1 MFDSIFEFIY
11 VIGFVAGSVVRKMYV
26 GGHRQNKIATDRE
39 VGLDIFLLVI
49 VSIGFIAVPFVY
61 LLTGWLDFADYEL
74 PSWAGW
80 VGTVVFAGA
89 LVLLWRSHVDLGRNW
104 SAKMEIREEH
114 TLVTEGVY
122 KYIRH
127 PMYSAHFL
135 WAIAQ
140 VLLLHNWIAGP
151 AFLVTSVPLYL
162 FRIPVEERMM
172 LDRFGEEYK
181 LYINRTGR
189 MFPRL
194 RKQV

>member
-1 MFDSIFEFIY
+1 MLDGIFEVIY
-11 VIGFVAGSVVRKMYV
+11 VIGFVTGSVVRKLYV
-26 GGHRQNKIATDRE
+26 RGYDRTKFTDDRKNW
-39 VGLDIFLLVI
+39 LDKLLLVV
-49 VSIGFIAVPFVY
+49 VSLGFIAAPLVY

-74 PSWAGW
+74 PMWAGW

-89 LVLLWRSHVDLGRNW
+89 LLLLWRSHVDLGRNW
-104 SAKMEIREEH
+104 SPMMEIREEH
-114 TLVTEGVY
+114 SLVTKGVY

-140 VLLLHNWIAGP
+140 VLLLHNWIAGS
-151 AFLVTSVPLYL
+151 AFLITSVPLYL

-181 LYINRTGR
+181 LYINRSGR

-194 RKQV
+194 WG

>member
-1 MFDSIFEFIY
+1 MFDGIFEIIY
-11 VIGFVAGSVVRKMYV
+11 VIGFVTGSVIRKLYVR
-26 GGHRQNKIATDRE
+26 GRRQKKVAVDRE
-39 VGLDIFLLVI
+39 SGLDKLLLAV
-49 VSIGFIAVPFVY
+49 VSIGFIGVPWVY
-61 LLTGWLDFADYEL
+61 LLTGWLDFADYGL
-74 PSWAGW
+74 PMWAGW

-104 SAKMEIREEH
+104 SPMMEIREEH
-114 TLVTEGVY
+114 TLVTKGVY

-162 FRIPVEERMM
+162 FRVPVEERMM
-172 LDRFGEEYK
+172 LDCFPEEYR
-181 LYINRTGR
+181 LYMGRTGR
-189 MFPRL
+189 MFPCL
-194 RKQV
+194 WK

>member
-1 MFDSIFEFIY
+1 MFDGIFEIIY
-11 VIGFVAGSVVRKMYV
+11 VIGFVTGSVIRKLYVR
-26 GGHRQNKIATDRE
+26 GRRQKKVAVDRE
-39 VGLDIFLLVI
+39 SGLDKLLLAV
-49 VSIGFIAVPFVY
+49 VSIGFIGVPWVY
-61 LLTGWLDFADYEL
+61 LLTGWLDFADYGL
-74 PSWAGW
+74 PMWAGW

-89 LVLLWRSHVDLGRNW
+89 LLLLWRSHVDLGRNW
-104 SAKMEIREEH
+104 SPMMEIREEH
-114 TLVTEGVY
+114 TLVTKGVY

-172 LDRFGEEYK
+172 LDRFPEEYRV
-181 LYINRTGR
+181 YMGRTGR

-194 RKQV
+194 WK

>member
-1 MFDSIFEFIY
+1 MFDSIFEIIY
-11 VIGFVAGSVVRKMYV
+11 VIGFVTGSVIRKLYVR
-26 GGHRQNKIATDRE
+26 GRRQNKIADDRE
-39 VGLDIFLLVI
+39 NWLDKLLLVI
-49 VSIGFIAVPFVY
+49 VSLGFIAAPLVY
-61 LLTGWLDFADYEL
+61 LFTGWPTFADYEL

-80 VGTVVFAGA
+80 VGTVIFAGA

-104 SAKMEIREEH
+104 SPMMEIREEH
-114 TLVTEGVY
+114 SLVTGGVY

-162 FRIPVEERMM
+162 FRVPVEERMM
-172 LDRFGEEYK
+172 LDRFGEEYRV
-181 LYINRTGR
+181 YMSRTGR

-194 RKQV
+194 WG